1 MANTPIRDAKRAAT
15 RAKIEAAAKAVFDA
29 KGWEGG
35 GIRLIAETAGVS
47 TGAIFAIWP
56 DGKRAIWREIIKTEP
71 PVDGALWRSAP
82 GMLAILR
89 ALQAAED
96 MNQAVGLKAMTTE
109 TRVAIDAI
117 VASATTP
124 LPFEVRR

>member
-29 KGWEGG
+29 KGWEGST
-35 GIRLIAETAGVS
+35 IRLIAKTAGVS
-47 TGAIFAIWP
+47 TGAIFSIWP
-56 DGKRAIWREIIKTEP
+56 DGKRSLWREIIKTEP

-82 GMLAILR
+82 GMLSVLQ
-89 ALQAAED
+89 ALQSADDAD
-96 MNQAVGLKAMTTE
+96 KAQGSPSMAGP
-109 TRVAIDAI
+109 RRSAIDAI

-124 LPFEVRR
+124 LPFEVR